1 MFVLSM
7 KTTRVRMA
15 AVAVVIGLLLVIM
28 ALAGGADTRAN
39 APVTALDDAARRD
52 YIASLGYTVDDT
64 AAEVMEVVLPAD
76 FDDVMSQYNALQQQA
91 GFDLDAYRG
100 KRIKCYTYAVT
111 APTGAAAAH
120 LYVYEGAVIGGD
132 VSSTTAGEFCYP
144 LTALTA
150 Q

>member
-7 KTTRVRMA
+7 KTTRMRMA

-39 APVTALDDAARRD
+39 APIAALDDTARRE
-52 YIASLGYTVDDT
+52 YIASLGYTVDDA
-64 AAEVMEVVLPAD
+64 AAEVMEIELPAD
-76 FDDVMSQYNALQQQA
+76 FDDTLREYNALQQQA

-100 KRIKCYTYAVT
+100 KRVKCYTYTV
-111 APTGAAAAH
+111 TGAESAAVAH
-120 LYVYEGAVIGGD
+120 LYVYQGAVIGGD
-132 VSSTTAGEFCYP
+132 VSSATAGEFCYP
-144 LTALTA
+144 LTPHTA